1 MKPVGVRL
9 NRKRFF
15 LHTILPVVLAVGM
28 FVVLIFAFI
37 VPYVE
42 HHLIN
47 GKKEVLRELVNS
59 AVSMA
64 QRYEQ
69 DVQEGLIA
77 REEAQLRAVR
87 RISHI
92 RYGIDNKDYF
102 WITDTVPRMINHPY
116 RSDLNGQDLTD
127 FADPSGKKL
136 FIECVRVTAENGE
149 GYVDYQWQW
158 MDDSL
163 HIVPKISFVKVFK
176 PWGWIIGTG
185 IYIEDVRAEI
195 AGIKQI
201 MVITLLG
208 ICLLIALLILYIVRQ
223 QLNSEIKRLEAE
235 RQLVV
240 SREKYKSL
248 VEASTDGS
256 MLITEN
262 RCIYM
267 NPVIRSRLEFPDNMT
282 VSDDFHELIP
292 SHRRPDMERIEQW
305 IGSDSLNMNI
315 DTQLVDPGG
324 TLIDAILSLSKASLS
339 GQPGLIVSVKD
350 ITDTKYE
357 IEPSD
362 RDSWIRLSESFG
374 IGFFRSQPGRK
385 GKIISANKTTVRML
399 GFNTEEELFRHTI
412 LDMIIDP
419 EDRKRLMR
427 SLEEQDFIRDFR
439 IRMLTYDSR
448 IRSFA
453 VTAVSQRKE
462 DQRIAHVDGII
473 RDVTEESDAAGQQDE
488 LISRLQIPWNIW
500 NQPVWQFAE
509 KPVFCSYLMK
519 MSEAAAYMTSM
530 EAEVVLVNG
539 SNSEPIGAIISNTFR
554 DALSRRFIDP
564 EQPVFEIM
572 RAPVFIITPDTSLF
586 SAVTQMDQ
594 LGSDYAAVRN
604 LEGRITGMITRN
616 GLSDLFNAS
625 FRYLYGNT
633 ADWPNLK
640 AIGDQRRQLEYLIAS
655 MVDGSTDINA
665 ITGMYSSYADRAT
678 ARIAGWVIAEMGKP
692 PVPFAFIA
700 LGSEGRSEQT
710 LMTDQDNALIYRPD
724 GSGDPDFI
732 KKYFINFGM
741 RMNRML
747 DEAGYRLCKGDI
759 MAGNPK
765 WCQPIDEWRTYFS
778 KWIRMPEP
786 QAILDTSVFF
796 DLRCIYG
803 DSRLV
808 GELKNSVNE
817 TLDQNPSFFNHLA
830 MACMNYK
837 MPIGMFNKIQTETG
851 TEKVN
856 LFNIKSP
863 IRVIVHMIRLYA
875 MFHRIPETN
884 TLLRLRRLHEKNV
897 FSRSGYREMKEAYE
911 FLMTLQIRSQAES
924 IRNYQQATPYIS
936 LPDLTSI
943 ETDTLVSVFNRIVM
957 FQSSLSRDFSI
968 V

>member
-1 MKPVGVRL
+1 MKPNGVKL

-15 LHTILPVVLAVGM
+15 LHTILPVVLAVGS

-42 HHLIN
+42 YHLIN

-59 AVSMA
+59 AVSLA
-64 QRYEQ
+64 ERYER
-69 DVQEGLIA
+69 DVQEGLIM
-77 REEAQLRAVR
+77 REEAQIRAIR
-87 RISHI
+87 RIGYI
-92 RYGIDNKDYF
+92 RYGIENKDYF

-116 RSDLNGQDLTD
+116 RGDLNGQDLTD

-149 GYVDYQWQW
+149 GYVNYEWQW

-195 AGIKQI
+195 AGIKQM

-208 ICLLIALLILYIVRQ
+208 ICLFIALLILYIVRQ
-223 QLNSEIKRLEAE
+223 QLTAEMKRLEAE
-235 RQLVV
+235 RLLIV

-256 MLITEN
+256 LLITDN

-267 NPVIRSRLEFPDNMT
+267 NPVIRSRLDFPENMT
-282 VSDDFHELIP
+282 VSNDFHELIP

-315 DTQLVDPGG
+315 ETQLVDPAG
-324 TLIDAILSLSKASLS
+324 TLIDAVLSLSKASLS

-350 ITDTKYE
+350 ITETKFE

-362 RDSWIRLSESFG
+362 RDRWIRLSESFG

-385 GKIISANKTTVRML
+385 GKIISANQTTVRML

-412 LDMIIDP
+412 LDLIIDP
-419 EDRKRLMR
+419 DDRKRLMR
-427 SLEEQDFIRDFR
+427 SLEELDFIKDFR

-448 IRSFA
+448 IRRFA
-453 VTAVSQRKE
+453 VTAVTHRKE
-462 DQRIAHVDGII
+462 DQKIAHVDGIL
-473 RDVTEESDAAGQQDE
+473 RDVTGESDAADQQDE
-488 LISRLQIPWNIW
+488 LITRLQIPWNIW
-500 NQPVWQFAE
+500 NHPVWQFAD
-509 KPVFCSYLMK
+509 KPVFCSYLLK
-519 MSEAAAYMTSM
+519 LSEAAAYMSAM
-530 EAEVVLVNG
+530 KAEVMLVNG

-572 RAPVFIITPDTSLF
+572 RAPVVITTPDASLF
-586 SAVTQMDQ
+586 SAVTQMDR

-604 LEGRITGMITRN
+604 LEGRITGVITRN
-616 GLSDLFNAS
+616 GLSDLLNAS

-640 AIGDQRRQLEYLIAS
+640 AIEEQRRQLEYLIAS
-655 MVDGSTDINA
+655 MMGGSAKIHDI
-665 ITGMYSSYADRAT
+665 TRMYSSFADRA
-678 ARIAGWVIAEMGKP
+678 ASRIAEWIIAEMGKP

-710 LMTDQDNALIYRPD
+710 LMTDQDNALIYKPD
-724 GSGDPDFI
+724 ESGDPDFI
-732 KKYFINFGM
+732 RKYFINFGT

-747 DEAGYRLCKGDI
+747 DEAGYHLCKGDI

-765 WCQPIDEWRTYFS
+765 WCQPIDEWKAYFS
-778 KWIRMPEP
+778 KWIRTPEP

-796 DLRCIYG
+796 DLRGVYG
-803 DSRLV
+803 DLRLV
-808 GELKNSVNE
+808 GELKNSVNQ
-817 TLDQNPSFFNHLA
+817 TLEQNPSFFNHLA
-830 MACMNYK
+830 MACINYK

-851 TEKVN
+851 SEKVN

-884 TLLRLRRLHEKNV
+884 TLLRLRRLHEKNF
-897 FSRSGYREMKEAYE
+897 FSRSAYREMKEAFE
-911 FLMTLQIRSQAES
+911 FLMSLQLRSQSES
-924 IRNYQQATPYIS
+924 IRSYQQATPYIN

-943 ETDTLVSVFNRIVM
+943 ETDTLVSIFNRIVI
-957 FQSSLSRDFSI
+957 FQSSLSRDFS
-968 V
+968 VS